1 VGQIMA
7 IEEQEIAGA
16 KLELFVINFVK
27 DKMTLR
33 VPTAKV
39 AARPDCDFVF
49 PDMLALVIAFWCIHQ
64 PRKMGIGAA
73 WLLGLMM
80 DAANGA
86 LLGQHAFAYAVLAF
100 AAVQLNRR
108 ILWFGIWPQALHVLL
123 LLLGAQMLM
132 LSVRLSAGGAFPGF
146 VWLAGSGIGALL
158 WPVVTFLLLIPQRQP
173 EMVDADRPI

>member
-1 VGQIMA
+1 MMEDRPQRILLPVKANFMA
-7 IEEQEIAGA
+7 LTTLLAF
-16 KLELFVINFVK
+16 LFNLLPWRDV
-27 DKMTLR
+27 TGL
-33 VPTAKV
+33 
-39 AARPDCDFVF
+39 

-86 LLGQHAFAYAVLAF
+86 LLGQHAFAYSVLAF
-100 AAVQLNRR
+100 AAVQLSRR

-123 LLLGAQMLM
+123 LLLGAQLLM